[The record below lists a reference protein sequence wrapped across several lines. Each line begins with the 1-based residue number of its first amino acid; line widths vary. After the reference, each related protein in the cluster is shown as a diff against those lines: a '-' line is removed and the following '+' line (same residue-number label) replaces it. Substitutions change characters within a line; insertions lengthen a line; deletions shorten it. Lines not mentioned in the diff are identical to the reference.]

1 MRAQNSKLEFEEIDV
16 ASLRAHVT
24 LCGMKINSWF
34 DIERTAKDSV
44 LNSCGIRIYC
54 VPWPWSIVT
63 ISPFLL
69 FFERL
74 AILQH
79 LLKQQDQSEETND
92 CWRVAVRFYV
102 LRNFFT
108 GKIAQVKFYSI
119 FFYARDHFRSIWLN
133 QLMCLFFP
141 VCICGARSLL
151 ITFFRLTKMC
161 NYDHEAQSTKWT

>member
-24 LCGMKINSWF
+24 LCWMKINSWF

-44 LNSCGIRIYC
+44 LNSCGTRIDC
-54 VPWPWSIVT
+54 VPWSIVT

-69 FFERL
+69 FFERFGDTSAFAEAARPKRRDERLL
-74 AILQH
+74 ARSRTVLCSSEFFHRQNRASEILFYF
-79 LLKQQDQSEETND
+79 LLCARSFSFNLIESTN
-92 CWRVAVRFYV
+92 VP
-102 LRNFFT
+102 
-108 GKIAQVKFYSI
+108 
-119 FFYARDHFRSIWLN
+119 
-133 QLMCLFFP
+133 FFP
-141 VCICGARSLL
+141 VCMCDARSLL